1 MAMRRGLMAVM
12 IVMCLFGTASGQ
24 TSTGTALPPNVK
36 WEETPLLPGAKIAVL
51 YGDLA
56 KPGLATFRVL
66 FPANYKVPPHHHSAT
81 ENLTVISGTLYD
93 GVGEQMDTSK
103 GTAYPAGSFYVNPA
117 NTHHYLWTTDQE
129 AVLQVSLM
137 GPFIMTFV
145 NPAEDPRKK

>member
-1 MAMRRGLMAVM
+1 MRRSLMTAMTVM
-12 IVMCLFGTASGQ
+12 GLFGAASGQ
-24 TSTGTALPPNVK
+24 TSPGTALPPNVT
-36 WEETPLLPGAKIAVL
+36 WEENPLLPGAKVAVL

-66 FPANYKVPPHHHSAT
+66 FPANYKLPPHHHPAT
-81 ENLTVISGTLYD
+81 ENLTVIAGTIHD
-93 GVGEQMDTSK
+93 GIGDQLDTSK
-103 GTAYPAGSFYVNPA
+103 GTAYPAGSFFVNPG

-129 AVLQVSLM
+129 VVLQVSVM